1 MKKAV
6 KNRASGAVSFLI
18 SCLAAIFAFSVAIMI
33 AQNIGEITGGDTLLG
48 YSRDSGILNFFGEPI
63 ELPKN
68 AVNALLGFP
77 AASAKFT
84 LDFLPQTLRDL
95 FSGTAAMLWESF
107 CTLGGFIVDALVEFL
122 RLGF

>member
-77 AASAKFT
+77 AASAEFT
-84 LDFLPQTLRDL
+84 MGFLPQTLRDML
-95 FSGTAAMLWESF
+95 SGATGMLWESF
-107 CTLGGFIVDALVEFL
+107 CALGSFLLDALVDFL